1 MATFNELSK
10 QYKSKIL
17 SDLKYSYITSSSEPF
32 AYFAPRRITTTGKF
46 NGVEYNIPIINE
58 SMDILFP
65 SNNIIESYMQNRKGP
80 ALTTSMLSLSE
91 YIFYKRAPISSSM
104 IITDQKNIE
113 SVQHVNTLGYID
125 IQYNDNVNV
134 IRPNNGYTN
143 YINNAFGKANNCK
156 NYTVIPIATNK
167 FPFELNRV
175 PIYYLYKSGVKEY
188 LVSIANQEL
197 LCYLYPK
204 KSDDIDFKSE
214 EIKTILSCNYNRY
227 DTINNERGSIES
239 FINKDGNT
247 QYTQYLPNYSI
258 LDTLTTTTINKILE
272 TNGYFTLSLTVV
284 ALYNAR
290 NEDLNILNT
299 STSLEY
305 PFPPNDDIYMS
316 DYTKIDLPEISG
328 DLSDNISVNF
338 DSESYYRGG
347 DLIKLRVHSVNGVN
361 LYDKKLYAYGKYDKN
376 LDKYYITTD
385 LSDSDFFKY
394 IIDNHKIEFFTK
406 LDGYPKA
413 DAIFDMCEKI
423 KYISDNKKF
432 SNLNCIELVGG
443 VSGFPVYYKFG
454 KRTAGVALKPLIDIL
469 KISFVSYVNTINI
482 IVRSE
487 KEFVSS
493 IRDDSGDIFVDTY
506 IYSGDKSPYS
516 EFRTKW
522 NANNLKN
529 ISSQNLCGYNDD
541 EYEPIGYQRAG
552 TGVNVYARMQ
562 LNNVIFIIEDV
573 AEVVDYPTSSS
584 DTTDNNTTGE
594 VTNPVNDEILSDSVD
609 DNDYYIGA
617 GTAQSGFSDGSEAV
631 LGDSDLQ
638 SFDLF
643 YYRAPNED
651 TGDVSVKSLKSII
664 GLPLQFMSHVDSA
677 VTGYGYGKEFTSNI
691 IYDSSICVI
700 KPGTPTGDKGFIS
713 TILSDGLFQGFL
725 NLTSVIG
732 DTANILF
739 GNGNVSSEEF
749 VKSFI
754 NKIFVSDVSRLY
766 VWKSDLEHYIEYV
779 NTLCHMFISYL
790 GIGELNYKD
799 PGTNEDIPYNQYNF
813 LYNLDIFDAARQTK
827 TGKYDAM
834 EIQTDTLYTDQ
845 NERRSLSNIFGD
857 DPAVY
862 LYYSADSD
870 IQESFSTSTTP
881 SEVMGAGQ
889 GLSDISKQIT
899 YLTGSTFLGAFDDSI
914 GQAIGTAIDGTGL
927 RETPLGRLFGNIAEG
942 VGVIIGGNN
951 FDVPEMWSDSDR
963 QISHSLTVKLIS
975 PYGDPES
982 IFLYVL
988 QPLAQILAFSL
999 PRQFSVNS
1007 YTSPFIIQAFSKGQ
1021 FNIQFGIVDSLTIT
1035 RGGNGKESHTIHN
1048 IPTELDVTIS
1058 IKDMYEKVALSNEY
1072 LIDDGFFNKVT
1083 GGILDLGFKK
1093 AATLIFNNIGLLD
1106 FCASYCGYNL
1116 NTPQGEHISAYLW
1129 NMYLNR
1135 IRNNIDWGELWNNL
1149 KEDGVWGLL
1158 NSKNFPGLTK
1168 KHIDIYNN
1176 TIHKLTTFS
1185 TT

>member
-1 MATFNELSK
+1 MTNGEFNNLKKYLEKYKIKSTVINYRDIVINSGKAFCYISPKTFQKNGINGIINDTYCELLYNTNIYTPNIANFWGSRPIITN
-10 QYKSKIL
+10 SSL
-17 SDLKYSYITSSSEPF
+17 SYTEHINISTSADSIKLITSHGLLDVDHLILTKAF
-32 AYFAPRRITTTGKF
+32 C
-46 NGVEYNIPIINE
+46 INYLDA
-58 SMDILFP
+58 SI
-65 SNNIIESYMQNRKGP
+65 NK
-80 ALTTSMLSLSE
+80 
-91 YIFYKRAPISSSM
+91 
-104 IITDQKNIE
+104 
-113 SVQHVNTLGYID
+113 
-125 IQYNDNVNV
+125 DNMS
-134 IRPNNGYTN
+134 
-143 YINNAFGKANNCK
+143 K
-156 NYTVIPIATNK
+156 NYTVIPIATNS
-167 FPFELNRV
+167 FPFELNRI
-175 PIYYLYKSGVKEY
+175 PIYNYCIENELLAKTYA
-188 LVSIANQEL
+188 VSIFDQEI

-204 KSDDIDFKSE
+204 K
-214 EIKTILSCNYNRY
+214 L
-227 DTINNERGSIES
+227 NNEVSDYEASDVINVLSTKYKRSAVYNDASKIEYLTTS
-239 FINKDGNT
+239 NGNT
-247 QYTQYLPNYSI
+247 LYIKNLPVLTMS
-258 LDTLTTTTINKILE
+258 DTLTQTKINDIA
-272 TNGYFTLSLTVV
+272 NNYSGYFLFKTTVV
-284 ALYNAR
+284 VMIELD
-290 NEDLNILNT
+290 DLFKDTFSITYYDSSISDINNSTIYTQNYFNIDIPECT
-299 STSLEY
+299 QDASS
-305 PFPPNDDIYMS
+305 ND
-316 DYTKIDLPEISG
+316 ISN
-328 DLSDNISVNF
+328 LTF
-338 DSESYYRGG
+338 DSEYYYNEKGN
-347 DLIKLRVHSVNGVN
+347 IKLRVHSVNGLN
-361 LYDKKLYAYGKYDKN
+361 LYDKKLYAYAVYDKN
-376 LDKYYITTD
+376 LERYYITTD

-394 IIDNHKIEFFTK
+394 IIDNHKIKPNSEGES
-406 LDGYPKA
+406 DYPNIDIDILKRYNDISELA
-413 DAIFDMCEKI
+413 SI
-423 KYISDNKKF
+423 KKY
-432 SNLNCIELVGG
+432 SNINSIELVGG
-443 VSGFPVYYKFG
+443 VGGFPVYYKTQ
-454 KRTAGVALKPLIDIL
+454 KLIPSNIL
-469 KISFVSYVNTINI
+469 TLTDKLRISFVTHMDTLNI
-482 IVRSE
+482 L
-487 KEFVSS
+487 SS
-493 IRDDSGDIFVDTY
+493 ATFPGFASRDESGDIFVNTLIIDED
-506 IYSGDKSPYS
+506 GDLV
-516 EFRTKW
+516 FRRNW
-522 NANNLKN
+522 NANKLEN
-529 ISSQNLCGYNDD
+529 IADMSMCNYSED
-541 EYEPIGYQRAG
+541 EYMPIGVDEYKYLSNYA
-552 TGVNVYARMQ
+552 TYARMQ

-573 AEVVDYPTSSS
+573 ADMEMNLFPVNGNKPT
-584 DTTDNNTTGE
+584 
-594 VTNPVNDEILSDSVD
+594 VTNPVNDEILSNSVD
-609 DNDYYIGA
+609 DDDYYIGA
-617 GTAQSGFSDGSEAV
+617 GNAQTGFSDGSEVV

-700 KPGTPTGDKGFIS
+700 KPGTPTGDSGFIS
-713 TILSDGLFQGFL
+713 TLLSDGLFQGFL

-754 NKIFVSDVSRLY
+754 NKIFINDVSRLY

-813 LYNLDIFDAARQTK
+813 LYNLDIFDSARQTK
-827 TGKYDAM
+827 TGKYDTM

-845 NERRSLSNIFGD
+845 NERRSLSSIFGD

-870 IQESFSTSTTP
+870 IQESFSTSTTA
-881 SEVMGAGQ
+881 SEIMGAGQ

-914 GQAIGTAIDGTGL
+914 GSAIATAVEGTGL
-927 RETPLGRLFGNIAEG
+927 KETPLGRLFGDISEG

-1083 GGILDLGFKK
+1083 GGILDLGFRK

>member
-1 MATFNELSK
+1 MATFKELSK

-17 SDLKYSYITSSSEPF
+17 SDLNYSYITSSSEPF
-32 AYFAPRRITTTGKF
+32 AYFAPRRMAATGKF
-46 NGVEYNIPIINE
+46 NGIEYNIPIINE
-58 SMDILFP
+58 PIDILFP
-65 SNNIIESYMQNRKGP
+65 SNNIIESYLNMRGP
-80 ALTTSMLSLSE
+80 TLTTSMFSLSE
-91 YIFYKRAPISSSM
+91 YVIYKKSFTSVS
-104 IITDQKNIE
+104 ITDEKNIK
-113 SVQHVNTLGYID
+113 SVQNINTAGYID
-125 IQYNDNVNV
+125 IQYNDNVNA
-134 IRPNNGYTN
+134 IRATNGYAD
-143 YINNAFGKANNCK
+143 YINNTFGKANNCK

-167 FPFELNRV
+167 FPFNLKRV
-175 PIYYLYKSGVKEY
+175 PIYYLYNSGGRDY
-188 LVSIANQEL
+188 LVSIASQEL

-204 KSDDIDFKSE
+204 KSDDIDFTSE
-214 EIKTILSCNYNRY
+214 EIKTILSCNYNRAMV
-227 DTINNERGSIES
+227 NSVFAIES

-247 QYTQYLPNYSI
+247 QYTQHLPNYKIS
-258 LDTLTTTTINKILE
+258 DTLTTTKINKIAE
-272 TNGYFTLSLTVV
+272 TNGYFILSLTAVV
-284 ALYNAR
+284 LYIAGD
-290 NEDLNILNT
+290 EDIEILSSSEPSSN
-299 STSLEY
+299 
-305 PFPPNDDIYMS
+305 NDIYMS

-454 KRTAGVALKPLIDIL
+454 KGVFRNTLETTDKL

-573 AEVVDYPTSSS
+573 AEVDYPTSSS

-609 DNDYYIGA
+609 DDDYYIGA
-617 GTAQSGFSDGSEAV
+617 GNAQSGFSDGSEAV

-700 KPGTPTGDKGFIS
+700 KPGTPTGDSGFIS

-754 NKIFVSDVSRLY
+754 NKIFINDVSRLY

-813 LYNLDIFDAARQTK
+813 LYNLDIFDSARQTK
-827 TGKYDAM
+827 TGKYDTM

-899 YLTGSTFLGAFDDSI
+899 YLTGSTFFGAFDDSI
-914 GQAIGTAIDGTGL
+914 SSALSTAVTGTGL
-927 RETPLGRLFGNIAEG
+927 ENTPLGRLFTNLSEG

-1083 GGILDLGFKK
+1083 GGILDLGFRK

>member
-1 MATFNELSK
+1 MATFKELSK

-17 SDLKYSYITSSSEPF
+17 SDLNYSYITSSSEPF
-32 AYFAPRRITTTGKF
+32 AYFEPKRMNATGKF
-46 NGVEYNIPIINE
+46 DGIEYNIPIIYE
-58 SMDILFP
+58 AVDILFP
-65 SNNIIESYMQNRKGP
+65 SNNIIESYIHMRGP
-80 ALTTSMLSLSE
+80 ALTTCMFSLSE
-91 YIFYKRAPISSSM
+91 YVIYDKSFTSVS
-104 IITDQKNIE
+104 ITDQKNIK
-113 SVQHVNTLGYID
+113 SVQDINTGAFID
-125 IQYNDNVNV
+125 IQYNNNINA
-134 IRPNNGYTN
+134 IRANGGYTDH
-143 YINNAFGKANNCK
+143 INNAFGKANNCK

-167 FPFELNRV
+167 FPFKLKRV
-175 PIYYLYKSGVKEY
+175 PIYYLYSSGGRDY

-204 KSDDIDFKSE
+204 KSSDIDFTSE
-214 EIKTILSCNYNRY
+214 EIKTILSCSYNR
-227 DTINNERGSIES
+227 DRDSLFKIES
-239 FINKDGNT
+239 FIDKDGNT

-258 LDTLTTTTINKILE
+258 LKDTLTTTKINKISE
-272 TNGYFTLSLTVV
+272 TNGYFTLSLTSVM
-284 ALYNAR
+284 LYIAGD
-290 NEDLNILNT
+290 EDIKIL
-299 STSLEY
+299 STSSETPY
-305 PFPPNDDIYMS
+305 INNDIYMS
-316 DYTKIDLPEISG
+316 DYTKIDLPELGG
-328 DLSDNISVNF
+328 DLSHHITVNF

-347 DLIKLRVHSVNGVN
+347 DLIKLRVHSVNGLN

-376 LDKYYITTD
+376 LEKYYITTD

-394 IIDNHKIEFFTK
+394 IIDNHQIGPNSEGESDYPNIDINILKIYHLLSE
-406 LDGYPKA
+406 LS
-413 DAIFDMCEKI
+413 EI
-423 KYISDNKKF
+423 KKY
-432 SNLNCIELVGG
+432 SNVNAIELFGG
-443 VSGFPVYYKFG
+443 VSGFPVYYKFS
-454 KRTAGVALKPLIDIL
+454 KSTAGVALKPLIDKL
-469 KISFVSYVNTINI
+469 KISFVTHIDTLNI
-482 IVRSE
+482 LVRTLFSG
-487 KEFVSS
+487 KGT
-493 IRDDSGDIFVDTY
+493 RDETGDIFVDAY
-506 IYSGDKSPYS
+506 AMVNGKLEYRKS
-516 EFRTKW
+516 W
-522 NANNLKN
+522 NSKNLEN
-529 ISSQNLCGYNDD
+529 ISDSSICSYLNEDYMQVGLG
-541 EYEPIGYQRAG
+541 ETSLGSFTRTEG
-552 TGVNVYARMQ
+552 YARMQ

-573 AEVVDYPTSSS
+573 AEVDYPTSSS
-584 DTTDNNTTGE
+584 DTTGE

-631 LGDSDLQ
+631 LSDSDLQ

-700 KPGTPTGDKGFIS
+700 KPGTPTGDSGFIS
-713 TILSDGLFQGFL
+713 TLLSDGLFQGFL

-754 NKIFVSDVSRLY
+754 NKIFINDASRLY

-813 LYNLDIFDAARQTK
+813 LYNLDIFDTARQGK
-827 TGKYDAM
+827 TGKYDTM
-834 EIQTDTLYTDQ
+834 EIQTDSLYTDQ

-899 YLTGSTFLGAFDDSI
+899 YLTGSTFLGAFDESI
-914 GQAIGTAIDGTGL
+914 GSAISNALTGTRL
-927 RETPLGRLFGNIAEG
+927 SETPLGRLFTNLSEG

-1083 GGILDLGFKK
+1083 GGILDLGFRK

>member
-1 MATFNELSK
+1 MTNNEFNNLKKYLEKYKIKSTAINYRDIVINSGKAFCYISPKTFKKNGIDGIINDTYCDLLYNTNIYTPNIENFWGARPIITNSVLSYTEHIDISTSADSIK
-10 QYKSKIL
+10 L
-17 SDLKYSYITSSSEPF
+17 ITSHGLLDVDHLNF
-32 AYFAPRRITTTGKF
+32 TKAFC
-46 NGVEYNIPIINE
+46 INYLDA
-58 SMDILFP
+58 SI
-65 SNNIIESYMQNRKGP
+65 NK
-80 ALTTSMLSLSE
+80 
-91 YIFYKRAPISSSM
+91 
-104 IITDQKNIE
+104 
-113 SVQHVNTLGYID
+113 
-125 IQYNDNVNV
+125 DNMS
-134 IRPNNGYTN
+134 
-143 YINNAFGKANNCK
+143 K
-156 NYTVIPIATNK
+156 NYTVIPIATNS
-167 FPFELNRV
+167 FPFELNRI
-175 PIYYLYKSGVKEY
+175 PIYNYCIENELLSKTYA
-188 LVSIANQEL
+188 VSIFDQEI

-204 KSDDIDFKSE
+204 K
-214 EIKTILSCNYNRY
+214 L
-227 DTINNERGSIES
+227 NNEVSDYEASDVINVLSTKYKRSAIYNDASKIEYLTTS
-239 FINKDGNT
+239 NGNT
-247 QYTQYLPNYSI
+247 LYIKNLPVLTMS
-258 LDTLTTTTINKILE
+258 DTLTQTKINNIA
-272 TNGYFTLSLTVV
+272 NNYSGYFLFKTTVV
-284 ALYNAR
+284 ANI
-290 NEDLNILNT
+290 ELNDSFKDNFSIT
-299 STSLEY
+299 YYDSSIS
-305 PFPPNDDIYMS
+305 DINNS
-316 DYTKIDLPEISG
+316 KIYTQNYFNINMPECTQDISSIDISN
-328 DLSDNISVNF
+328 LTF
-338 DSESYYRGG
+338 DSEYYYNEKGN
-347 DLIKLRVHSVNGVN
+347 IKLRVHSVNGLY
-361 LYDKKLYAYGKYDKN
+361 LYDKKLYAYAVYDKN
-376 LDKYYITTD
+376 LDRYYITTD

-394 IIDNHKIEFFTK
+394 IIDNHKIK
-406 LDGYPKA
+406 LNDDRESSYPNI
-413 DAIFDMCEKI
+413 DTLLLSS
-423 KYISDNKKF
+423 YRYLNTLPYNKKY
-432 SNLNCIELVGG
+432 SNVNAIELFGGVGG
-443 VSGFPVYYKFG
+443 FPIYYKTQ
-454 KRTAGVALKPLIDIL
+454 KLIPSNIL
-469 KISFVSYVNTINI
+469 TLTDKLRISFITH
-482 IVRSE
+482 
-487 KEFVSS
+487 
-493 IRDDSGDIFVDTY
+493 VDTLN
-506 IYSGDKSPYS
+506 ILVKTLSGDKGTRDPYGS
-516 EFRTKW
+516 IFIDTYAMVDGKQKWCKNW
-522 NANNLKN
+522 NAEWLEN
-529 ISSQNLCGYNDD
+529 ISDSSMCSYTNDQ
-541 EYEPIGYQRAG
+541 YMPIVE
-552 TGVNVYARMQ
+552 THVFNDTYARMQ

-573 AEVVDYPTSSS
+573 ADMEMNLFPVNGNKPT
-584 DTTDNNTTGE
+584 

-617 GTAQSGFSDGSEAV
+617 GTAQNGFSDGSEAV

-700 KPGTPTGDKGFIS
+700 KPGTPTGDSGFIS

-813 LYNLDIFDAARQTK
+813 LYNLDIFDTARQGK
-827 TGKYDAM
+827 TGKYDTM
-834 EIQTDTLYTDQ
+834 EIQTDSLYTDQ

-870 IQESFSTSTTP
+870 IQESFSTSTTA

-899 YLTGSTFLGAFDDSI
+899 YLTGSTFLGAFNESI
-914 GQAIGTAIDGTGL
+914 GSAIGTAIDGTGL
-927 RETPLGRLFGNIAEG
+927 RDTPLGRLFGDISEG

-1083 GGILDLGFKK
+1083 GGILDLGFRK

>member
-1 MATFNELSK
+1 MTFKELSK

-17 SDLKYSYITSSSEPF
+17 SDLNYSYITSSSEPF
-32 AYFAPRRITTTGKF
+32 AYFAPKRMNATGKF
-46 NGVEYNIPIINE
+46 NGVEYNIPIISE
-58 SMDILFP
+58 PMSILFP
-65 SNNIIESYMQNRKGP
+65 SNNIIYSNYIMSRGP
-80 ALTTSMLSLSE
+80 TLTTSMFSLSE
-91 YIFYKRAPISSSM
+91 YVIYKKSFTSVT
-104 IITDQKNIE
+104 ITDQKNIK
-113 SVQHVNTLGYID
+113 SVQNINTAGYID
-125 IQYNDNVNV
+125 IQYNNNVNA
-134 IRPNNGYTN
+134 IYATNGYAD

-167 FPFELNRV
+167 FPFKLKRI
-175 PIYYLYKSGVKEY
+175 PIYYLYNSDNGGNY
-188 LVSIANQEL
+188 LVSIASQEL

-204 KSDDIDFKSE
+204 KSDDIDPTSE
-214 EIKTILSCNYNRY
+214 EIKTILSCNYNRAMV
-227 DTINNERGSIES
+227 NGVFAIES

-247 QYTQYLPNYSI
+247 QYTQHLPNYSI
-258 LDTLTTTTINKILE
+258 LDTLTNTKIDKISE
-272 TNGYFTLSLTVV
+272 SNGYFILSLTTV
-284 ALYNAR
+284 ALYPMGD
-290 NEDLNILNT
+290 EDVEILS
-299 STSLEY
+299 STEPSS
-305 PFPPNDDIYMS
+305 DSDIYIS

-394 IIDNHKIEFFTK
+394 IIDNHKIKINGSSVWPDMGTS
-406 LDGYPKA
+406 DYPNI
-413 DAIFDMCEKI
+413 DVHILRSYNSI
-423 KYISDNKKF
+423 NSLSDNKKY
-432 SNLNCIELVGG
+432 SNVNSIELFGG
-443 VSGFPVYYKFG
+443 VSGFPVYYKSG
-454 KRTAGVALKPLIDIL
+454 GVFRNTLETTDKL
-469 KISFVSYVNTINI
+469 KISFVTYTSTLNIVARTTSGSKGTRDSYGSV
-482 IVRSE
+482 
-487 KEFVSS
+487 
-493 IRDDSGDIFVDTY
+493 FVDTY
-506 IYSGDKSPYS
+506 AMVDGERKWC
-516 EFRTKW
+516 KNW
-522 NANNLKN
+522 NAEWLEN
-529 ISSQNLCGYNDD
+529 ISDTSMCSYTNDQ
-541 EYEPIGYQRAG
+541 YMPIGA
-552 TGVNVYARMQ
+552 TFTMSNMSDIYARMQ

-573 AEVVDYPTSSS
+573 AEVDYPTSSS
-584 DTTDNNTTGE
+584 DTIGNNTTGE
-594 VTNPVNDEILSDSVD
+594 VTNPVNDEILSNSVD

-617 GTAQSGFSDGSEAV
+617 GNAQTGFSDGSEAV

-638 SFDLF
+638 SYDLF

-700 KPGTPTGDKGFIS
+700 KPGTPTGDSGFIS
-713 TILSDGLFQGFL
+713 TLLSDGLFQGFL

-739 GNGNVSSEEF
+739 GNGNISSEEF

-754 NKIFVSDVSRLY
+754 NKIFINDVSRLY

-813 LYNLDIFDAARQTK
+813 LYNLDIFDSARQRK
-827 TGKYDAM
+827 TGKYDTV
-834 EIQTDTLYTDQ
+834 EIQTDTVYTDQ

-870 IQESFSTSTTP
+870 IQESFSTSTTA

-899 YLTGSTFLGAFDDSI
+899 YLTGSTFLGAFDESI
-914 GQAIGTAIDGTGL
+914 GSAIATAVDGTGL
-927 RETPLGRLFGNIAEG
+927 KNTPLGRLFGNISEG

-1083 GGILDLGFKK
+1083 GGILDLGFRK

>member
-17 SDLKYSYITSSSEPF
+17 NDLNYSYITSSSEPF
-32 AYFAPRRITTTGKF
+32 AYFTPRRITTTGKF
-46 NGVEYNIPIINE
+46 NGIEYNIHVINE

-80 ALTTSMLSLSE
+80 ALTTSMFSLSE

-227 DTINNERGSIES
+227 DTINNERSSIES

-328 DLSDNISVNF
+328 DISGNISVNF
-338 DSESYYRGG
+338 DSESYYKGG
-347 DLIKLRVHSVNGVN
+347 DLIKLRVHSVNGLN

-394 IIDNHKIEFFTK
+394 IIDNHKIK
-406 LDGYPKA
+406 LNDDRESSYPNI
-413 DAIFDMCEKI
+413 DTLLLSSYRYLDTLP
-423 KYISDNKKF
+423 YNKKY
-432 SNLNCIELVGG
+432 SNVNAIELFGGVGG
-443 VSGFPVYYKFG
+443 FPIYYKTQ
-454 KRTAGVALKPLIDIL
+454 KLIPSNIL
-469 KISFVSYVNTINI
+469 TLTDKLRISFITH
-482 IVRSE
+482 
-487 KEFVSS
+487 
-493 IRDDSGDIFVDTY
+493 VDTLN
-506 IYSGDKSPYS
+506 ILVKTLSGDKGTRDPYGS
-516 EFRTKW
+516 IFIDTYAMVDGKEKWCKNW
-522 NANNLKN
+522 NAEWLEN
-529 ISSQNLCGYNDD
+529 ISDSSMCSYTNDQ
-541 EYEPIGYQRAG
+541 YMPIVE
-552 TGVNVYARMQ
+552 THVFNDTYARMQ

-573 AEVVDYPTSSS
+573 ADMEMNLFPVNGNKPT
-584 DTTDNNTTGE
+584 
-594 VTNPVNDEILSDSVD
+594 VTNPVNDEILSNSVD

-700 KPGTPTGDKGFIS
+700 KPGTPTGDSGFIS

-754 NKIFVSDVSRLY
+754 NKIFINDVSRLY

-813 LYNLDIFDAARQTK
+813 LYNLDIFDSARQTK
-827 TGKYDAM
+827 TGKYDTM

-870 IQESFSTSTTP
+870 IQESFSTSTTA

-899 YLTGSTFLGAFDDSI
+899 YLTGSTFLGAFDESI
-914 GQAIGTAIDGTGL
+914 GSAISNALTGTGL
-927 RETPLGRLFGNIAEG
+927 SETPLGRLFTNLSEG

-1083 GGILDLGFKK
+1083 GGILDLGFRK

>member
-1 MATFNELSK
+1 MTNDEFNNLKKYLEKYKIKSTAVNYRDIVMNSGKAFCYIRPKTFKKNGINGIINDIYCNLLYNTNIRTLDIEDDWYARPIITNSALSYTETISTSVDSIK
-10 QYKSKIL
+10 L
-17 SDLKYSYITSSSEPF
+17 ITSHGLLDVDHLILTKESC
-32 AYFAPRRITTTGKF
+32 
-46 NGVEYNIPIINE
+46 INYLDA
-58 SMDILFP
+58 SI
-65 SNNIIESYMQNRKGP
+65 NK
-80 ALTTSMLSLSE
+80 
-91 YIFYKRAPISSSM
+91 
-104 IITDQKNIE
+104 
-113 SVQHVNTLGYID
+113 
-125 IQYNDNVNV
+125 DNMS
-134 IRPNNGYTN
+134 
-143 YINNAFGKANNCK
+143 K
-156 NYTVIPIATNK
+156 NYTVVPIATNS
-167 FPFELNRV
+167 FPFELNRI
-175 PIYYLYKSGVKEY
+175 PIYNYCIENELLLKTTYA
-188 LVSIANQEL
+188 VSIFDQEI
-197 LCYLYPK
+197 LCYLYPEK
-204 KSDDIDFKSE
+204 
-214 EIKTILSCNYNRY
+214 L
-227 DTINNERGSIES
+227 NNEVSDYEASDVINVLSTKYKRSAVYNDASKIEYLTTS
-239 FINKDGNT
+239 NGNT
-247 QYTQYLPNYSI
+247 LYIKNLPVLTMS
-258 LDTLTTTTINKILE
+258 DTLTQTKIK
-272 TNGYFTLSLTVV
+272 NIANNYSGYFLFKTTVV
-284 ALYNAR
+284 ASIELN
-290 NEDLNILNT
+290 DLFKDNFNITYYDSSISDINN
-299 STSLEY
+299 STIYTQNYFNIDIPECTQDVSS
-305 PFPPNDDIYMS
+305 ND
-316 DYTKIDLPEISG
+316 ISN
-328 DLSDNISVNF
+328 LTF
-338 DSESYYRGG
+338 DSEYYYNEKGN
-347 DLIKLRVHSVNGVN
+347 IKLRVHSVNGLY
-361 LYDKKLYAYGKYDKN
+361 LYDKKLYAYAVYDKN
-376 LDKYYITTD
+376 LARYYITTSLSNSD
-385 LSDSDFFKY
+385 FYKYISGILDSDFSSDSDFFKY
-394 IIDNHKIEFFTK
+394 IIVNHKIK
-406 LDGYPKA
+406 LNSEGESDYPNIDSAALEACSKLIHLPG
-413 DAIFDMCEKI
+413 DK
-423 KYISDNKKF
+423 KYSDVN
-432 SNLNCIELVGG
+432 SIELFGG
-443 VSGFPVYYKFG
+443 VGGFPVYYKSG

-469 KISFVSYVNTINI
+469 KISFITHVDTLNI
-482 IVRSE
+482 LVKSRNAQPG
-487 KEFVSS
+487 F
-493 IRDDSGDIFVDTY
+493 RDESGDVFVDTNVVVNDRREWRKSLNAEKLVNVSDQSMCS
-506 IYSGDKSPYS
+506 YSNS
-516 EFRTKW
+516 E
-522 NANNLKN
+522 
-529 ISSQNLCGYNDD
+529 YM
-541 EYEPIGYQRAG
+541 PIPEIG
-552 TGVNVYARMQ
+552 NVYARMQ

-573 AEVVDYPTSSS
+573 AEMDMNLFPVDGNKPI
-584 DTTDNNTTGE
+584 

-609 DNDYYIGA
+609 DDDYYIGA
-617 GTAQSGFSDGSEAV
+617 GTAQNGFSDGSEAV

-700 KPGTPTGDKGFIS
+700 KPGTPTGDSGFIS

-827 TGKYDAM
+827 TGKYDTM
-834 EIQTDTLYTDQ
+834 EIQTDSLYTDQ

-870 IQESFSTSTTP
+870 IQESFSTSTTA
-881 SEVMGAGQ
+881 SEIMGAGQ

-914 GQAIGTAIDGTGL
+914 GSAISTAVEGTGL
-927 RETPLGRLFGNIAEG
+927 KETPLGRLFGNIAEG

-1083 GGILDLGFKK
+1083 GGILDLGFRK

>member
-1 MATFNELSK
+1 MATFKELSK

-17 SDLKYSYITSSSEPF
+17 NDLNYTYITSSSEPF
-32 AYFAPRRITTTGKF
+32 AYFAPKRMDATGKF
-46 NGVEYNIPIINE
+46 NGIDYNMNIINE
-58 SMDILFP
+58 AIDILFP
-65 SNNIIESYMQNRKGP
+65 SNNIIEGNMSTNPMNGP
-80 ALTTSMLSLSE
+80 ILTTSMFSLSE
-91 YIFYKRAPISSSM
+91 YVIYDYASFYSLS
-104 IITDQKNIE
+104 ITDQKNIE
-113 SVQHVNTLGYID
+113 SVQHVNILGYID
-125 IQYNDNVNV
+125 IQYNDNVNK
-134 IRPNNGYTN
+134 ISPTNGYTD

-167 FPFELNRV
+167 FPFKLNRV

-227 DTINNERGSIES
+227 DTINNGRGSIES

-258 LDTLTTTTINKILE
+258 FDTLTTTTIDKILE

-290 NEDLNILNT
+290 NKDLNIL

-305 PFPPNDDIYMS
+305 PFPPNSDIYMS
-316 DYTKIDLPEISG
+316 DYTKIDLPELSG
-328 DLSDNISVNF
+328 DLSYNITANF

-347 DLIKLRVHSVNGVN
+347 DLIKLRVHSVNGLK

-394 IIDNHKIEFFTK
+394 IIDNHKIEPNSEDESDYPNIDINILKRYNLISELAETK
-406 LDGYPKA
+406 
-413 DAIFDMCEKI
+413 
-423 KYISDNKKF
+423 KY
-432 SNLNCIELVGG
+432 SNVNSIELFGG

-454 KRTAGVALKPLIDIL
+454 ERARDGLATIDKL
-469 KISFVSYVNTINI
+469 KISFVTHIDTLNI
-482 IVRSE
+482 LVRTLFSG
-487 KEFVSS
+487 KGT
-493 IRDDSGDIFVDTY
+493 RDETGDIFVHAY
-506 IYSGDKSPYS
+506 EMVNGELEYRKS
-516 EFRTKW
+516 W
-522 NANNLKN
+522 NSKNLEN
-529 ISSQNLCGYNDD
+529 ISDSSMCSYLNEDYMPVGIEETNLGSFDRFY
-541 EYEPIGYQRAG
+541 G
-552 TGVNVYARMQ
+552 YARMQ

-573 AEVVDYPTSSS
+573 AEVDYPTSSS
-584 DTTDNNTTGE
+584 DTTGE
-594 VTNPVNDEILSDSVD
+594 VKNPVNDEILSNSVD
-609 DNDYYIGA
+609 YDDYYIGA
-617 GTAQSGFSDGSEAV
+617 GTAQTGFSDGSEAV

-651 TGDVSVKSLKSII
+651 TGDVNVKSLKSII

-700 KPGTPTGDKGFIS
+700 KPGTPTGDSGFIS

-813 LYNLDIFDAARQTK
+813 LYNLDIFDSARQTK
-827 TGKYDAM
+827 TGKYDTM

-870 IQESFSTSTTP
+870 IQESFSTSTTA

-899 YLTGSTFLGAFDDSI
+899 YLTGSTFLGAFNESI
-914 GQAIGTAIDGTGL
+914 GSAIGTAIDGTGL
-927 RETPLGRLFGNIAEG
+927 RKTPLGRLFGNIAEG

-1007 YTSPFIIQAFSKGQ
+1007 YTSPFIVQAFSKGQ